1 MMNLLLTTLLIAV
14 GLAAVITLVWS
25 WIEENKGDDE

>member
-1 MMNLLLTTLLIAV
+1 MMNLLLSTLLIAV

-25 WIEENKGDDE
+25 WIENNKGDEE

>member
-1 MMNLLLTTLLIAV
+1 MMNLLLTTLLIAL

-25 WIEENKGDDE
+25 WIEDNKGDKE

>member
-1 MMNLLLTTLLIAV
+1 MMNLLLSTLLIAV

-25 WIEENKGDDE
+25 WIEDNKGDEE

>member
-14 GLAAVITLVWS
+14 GLASVITLVWS
-25 WIEENKGDDE
+25 WITDNKGDEK